1 VKIQVGD
8 LVEAKFS
15 EGYGLGLVVEWY
27 DSVNGMVYVMWRE
40 IANPYPYVANPIS
53 ISKLTLLA
61 RPEEHSAG
69 KS

>member
-1 VKIQVGD
+1 MNIQVGD
-8 LVEAKFS
+8 LVETKFC

-27 DSVNGMVYVMWRE
+27 DSVNGMVYVVWRDGD
-40 IANPYPYVANPIS
+40 ASMPLDANPIS
-53 ISKLTLLA
+53 INRLTLLA